1 MFKFGEPIKPREPVR
16 VAEAEQP
23 RDYDDVPK
31 YDEKFFR
38 KVIDDLSRE
47 YRKSFEE

>member
-1 MFKFGEPIKPREPVR
+1 MFKFGEPIKPREPVE
-16 VAEAEQP
+16 VTKAKNP
-23 RDYDDVPK
+23 GDYDDVPK

-38 KVIDDLSRE
+38 KVIDDLSGE